1 MFMFLSSNFK
11 EKMKLSQFRF
21 KLPQEQIAMYP
32 HSLVREFTNDD
43 GSKESF
49 RVTRRDEARLMVLH
63 LSLIHI

>member
-43 GSKESF
+43 GSK
-49 RVTRRDEARLMVLH
+49 
-63 LSLIHI
+63 